1 MRRRRL
7 DGEAGPGPSYGQ
19 LLPSAQQSIRDE
31 LLERGI
37 IKESNITKSRKH
49 GAMTLQPVSLVLADG
64 RINVDVPGAAEGRG
78 AEVWLCGLMK
88 TATVAIGRGENQGRT
103 VTYHNVVRRWL
114 KLGDWTGRA
123 NSWNVPLQALEQDGI
138 DRAAVLV
145 QSGTAERPKMILGA
159 TLATLR

>member
-1 MRRRRL
+1 MR
-7 DGEAGPGPSYGQ
+7 
-19 LLPSAQQSIRDE
+19 
-31 LLERGI
+31 
-37 IKESNITKSRKH
+37 
-49 GAMTLQPVSLVLADG
+49 
-64 RINVDVPGAAEGRG
+64 
-78 AEVWLCGLMK
+78 

-145 QSGTAERPKMILGA
+145 QSGTAEKPKMILGA
-159 TLATLR
+159 ALAGLR